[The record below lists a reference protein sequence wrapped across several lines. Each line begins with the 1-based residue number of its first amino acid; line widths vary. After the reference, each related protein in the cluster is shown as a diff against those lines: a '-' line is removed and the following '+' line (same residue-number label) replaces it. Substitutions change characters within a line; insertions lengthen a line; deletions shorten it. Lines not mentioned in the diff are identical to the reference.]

1 MIRSLKTEM
10 IRYIKG
16 KLIKKEEGKIVVLAG
31 GVGYEIRLP
40 EIVWQS
46 FQPQIDDAED
56 IELYISYH
64 QTAQQPK
71 PLLIGFTNEIELE
84 FFELLIQVKAI
95 GPVKASKALTL
106 PVPVIAAAIEERD
119 AATVVKLKGIGNRAA
134 DMIISELHGKTGK
147 YALLKEEGRVP
158 ARADDDLSKL
168 VLDVL
173 VKQLGHNKSEAAG
186 MVQAAL
192 ERKPDASTPEVLF
205 EEVYRGIKGR

>member
-1 MIRSLKTEM
+1 M

-31 GVGYEIRLP
+31 GVGYEILLP

-46 FQPQIDDAED
+46 FSAKDGDV
-56 IELYISYH
+56 ELYISYH

-84 FFELLIQVKAI
+84 FFEILIQVKAI

-147 YALLKEEGRVP
+147 YALLKEEGRVH
-158 ARADDDLSKL
+158 ARADDDLNKQ

-173 VKQLGHNKSEAAG
+173 VKQLGHNRSEATR

-192 ERKPDASTPEVLF
+192 ERKPDASTPEELF
-205 EEVYRGIKGR
+205 EEVYRGIKDR